1 MRNEQS
7 ERFETIRALV
17 DDAKGTLAA
26 MEELANSGLD
36 EVDSGSSEQGA
47 CLQTLQM
54 RAGEA
59 VETLTEAANVAR
71 HARSYQAQQ
80 HHRHSR

>member
-17 DDAKGTLAA
+17 DDALDTITA
-26 MEELANSGLD
+26 MEELASSNLND
-36 EVDSGSSEQGA
+36 VNHDSPEQA
-47 CLQTLQM
+47 ASLQTLQM

-59 VETLTEAANVAR
+59 VETLREAANVAR

-80 HHRHSR
+80 HHRDAH